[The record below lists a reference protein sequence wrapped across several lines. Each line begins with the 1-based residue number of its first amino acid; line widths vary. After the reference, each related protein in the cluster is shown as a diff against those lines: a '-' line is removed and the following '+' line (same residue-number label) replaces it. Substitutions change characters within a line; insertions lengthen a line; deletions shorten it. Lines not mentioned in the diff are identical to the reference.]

1 MTPFTVAPGQI
12 NVFMP
17 VKMLN
22 NSDGLPATGITA
34 STTGH
39 VMSYFRFGASAI
51 VTDSGSAADMTGLAD
66 SHVDWEF
73 DEIGVGYYWC
83 AWPDAAFAA
92 GAEAV
97 MLWMATD
104 SHHPAVATM
113 VTIDPTIKFNGLVSS
128 VTSTTTTFPAG
139 PVVKKGDIIFITAG
153 TGQGQTRLVTS
164 ASGQVATHE
173 AFDTAINNSDS
184 VVTLYP
190 GDSNLYDGVHV
201 TRIAGNTL
209 VDGGTGGQQ
218 VGEA

>member
-1 MTPFTVAPGQI
+1 MTTPFTVAPGQTD
-12 NVFMP
+12 VFIP

-22 NSDGLPATGITA
+22 DSDGLPATGITA

-39 VMSYFRFGASAI
+39 AMKYWRFGAAAV
-51 VTDSGSAADMTGLAD
+51 VTDAGSAADMTGLND
-66 SHVDWEF
+66 SHTDWEF

-83 AWPDAAFAA
+83 AWPDAAFAS

-97 MLWMATD
+97 MLWMETD
-104 SHHPAVATM
+104 SHHPVPTL

-128 VTSTTTTFPAG
+128 VTSTTTTFPSG
-139 PVVKKGDIIFITAG
+139 PVVKKGDIIYVAGG

-190 GDSNLYDGVHV
+190 GDSTLFDGVHV
-201 TRIAGNTL
+201 TKIAGNILT
-209 VDGGTGGQQ
+209 DGGTGGQQ